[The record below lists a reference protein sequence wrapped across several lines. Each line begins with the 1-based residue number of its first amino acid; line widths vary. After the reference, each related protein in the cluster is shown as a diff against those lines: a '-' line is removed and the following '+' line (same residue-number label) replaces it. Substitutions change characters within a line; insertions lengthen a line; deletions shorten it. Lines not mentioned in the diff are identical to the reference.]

1 MNDRALSLLEQ
12 YDIEVLRTR
21 KGRGTFVCEAKN
33 KYMSFQEYN
42 GNPEKL
48 KLQQK
53 VLDRIKDLGLVK
65 SEELIPNKEGQLYV
79 RDGDGV
85 CYILKTYFEGTECNI
100 YENKECIEAV
110 QLLARLHHCMDGVI
124 LDEPEETSQQEE
136 GAFALQRCSV
146 LQEFEKHNRELMR
159 VRSYLKKKGQ
169 KQVFEARLLSV
180 MDYFIQQALSVT
192 QEWRQIAEEY
202 GTDAENGQRECI
214 CHGDYQYH
222 NILRT
227 TDGWRIVNLEK
238 IQLDDPVRDL
248 YLFMRKVMEKNNWN
262 IVQGREILGAYNAVR
277 ALDGY
282 SMQDLY
288 HRFAY
293 PEKFWKITNFYYNS
307 SKAWIP
313 EKNLEKLE
321 KVLNQEKMKQKF
333 LKELWSEEL

>member
-1 MNDRALSLLEQ
+1 MNERALSLLEQ

-21 KGRGTFVCEAKN
+21 KGRGTFVCETKN
-33 KYMSFQEYN
+33 QNMCFQEYG

-53 VLDRIKDLGLVK
+53 VLDRIKDLGLIK

-79 RDGDGV
+79 RDGDGI
-85 CYILKTYFEGTECNI
+85 CYILKTYFEGAECNI
-100 YENKECIEAV
+100 YENRECIEAA

-124 LDEPEETSQQEE
+124 LDYDEEMAVSE
-136 GAFALQRCSV
+136 GNYPTLQRYSV

-169 KQVFEARLLSV
+169 KQIFEARLLSV
-180 MDYFIQQALSVT
+180 MDYFIQQAVEVT
-192 QEWRQIAEEY
+192 LDWQAVLESSR
-202 GTDAENGQRECI
+202 TDTEKEPRECI

-227 TDGWRIVNLEK
+227 SEGWRIVNLEK
-238 IQLDDPVRDL
+238 IQLDNPIRDL
-248 YLFMRKVMEKNNWN
+248 YLFMRKVMEKNTWN

-277 ALDGY
+277 ALDEY

-321 KVLNQEKMKQKF
+321 KVLYQEKMKQKF
-333 LKELWSEEL
+333 LKELWP